1 MISQQSYKYSQ
12 CVSEHKNPWNHK
24 YIKFQGRTHTGMCC
38 FLCNKHSQLNFAHHV
53 STRVHDSQ
61 HPPLFAISD
70 YVLMWALK
78 STTTLPFILQRSHF
92 FSVKRVKFEVVSPS
106 STPKKKKE
114 EIYHVHVKVIRQII
128 SHRNKASY
136 QNWNFYQLRSQL
148 QDFESRNTP
157 WVKNHFVNE
166 IHSSWK
172 TVITVV
178 GLIRKEN
185 SNKRIP
191 FSLRRCI
198 KSQKIDWLV

>member
-1 MISQQSYKYSQ
+1 MKPQIHK
-12 CVSEHKNPWNHK
+12 VPRKNPHG
-24 YIKFQGRTHTGMCC
+24 YVLFSLQQAFPVKFCTPCQHT
-38 FLCNKHSQLNFAHHV
+38 
-53 STRVHDSQ
+53 STRFSASTSICNIRLCSYVGIKVNNHTSF
-61 HPPLFAISD
+61 HFAKI
-70 YVLMWALK
+70 
-78 STTTLPFILQRSHF
+78 TFF
-92 FSVKRVKFEVVSPS
+92 FSKKGKIWGCEPIIN
-106 STPKKKKE
+106 TKKKKK

-136 QNWNFYQLRSQL
+136 QNWYFYQLRSQL

-166 IHSSWK
+166 IHISWK

-178 GLIRKEN
+178 VLIRKEN